1 MTFLP
6 ADFDTAPSLWE
17 QAEGPLTAA
26 EAEAEAFQPSDE
38 DREWLWREQHDAMM
52 FASEG

>member
-1 MTFLP
+1 MFLP

-26 EAEAEAFQPSDE
+26 EQEALDHQPSQADL
-38 DREWLWREQHDAMM
+38 EW
-52 FASEG
+52 FAAQVFENFG